1 MKYWAR
7 LDLIKMKLKTFVT
20 VILIAI
26 VAGACSPSTPATPT
40 QDVNAVYTQAALLV
54 ATQFSML
61 QTQTAMA
68 VPPTAQATPT
78 LPAII
83 STLPVFGTPGTPIVP
98 FGFTPIATVIATL
111 PSGGTGSTAN
121 GCNDSQFIS
130 ETIPDKTVM
139 KPAEKFEKVWQ
150 MMNSGT
156 CAWNEGYTWAFI
168 PNDSTAGF
176 IGYDIVYK
184 TGDAATEPKHSQSFV
199 LKFTAPTTPG
209 EYKGYWK
216 MKDKAGNFFGT
227 RVYVWIIVK

>member
-1 MKYWAR
+1 MN
-7 LDLIKMKLKTFVT
+7 LKTLIA

-26 VAGACSPSTPATPT
+26 VAAGCAPSTPAAPT

-68 VPPTAQATPT
+68 IPPTAQATPT
-78 LPAII
+78 LPAIV
-83 STLPVFGTPGTPIVP
+83 STLPVFGTPGSPIAP
-98 FGFTPIATVIATL
+98 IGFTPIATVIATL
-111 PSGGTGSTAN
+111 PSGGSGSTAN
-121 GCNDSQFIS
+121 GCNDSQFVD

-139 KPAEKFEKVWQ
+139 KSGEKFDKVWQ
-150 MMNSGT
+150 LMNTGT
-156 CAWNEGYTWAFI
+156 CAWNEGYIFAFI

-176 IGYDIVYK
+176 SGYDIVYK
-184 TGDAATEPKHSQSFV
+184 SGDAATEPKHSQSFI
-199 LKFTAPTTPG
+199 LKLTAPTTAG

-216 MKDKAGNFFGT
+216 MKDKVGNFFGT

>member
-1 MKYWAR
+1 MN
-7 LDLIKMKLKTFVT
+7 LKIFIT
-20 VILIAI
+20 VLLIAV
-26 VAGACSPSTPATPT
+26 VAAACAPSAPAAPT
-40 QDVNAVYTQAALLV
+40 QAVNAVYTQAALLV

-68 VPPTAQATPT
+68 IPPTAQATPT
-78 LPAII
+78 LAAIV

-121 GCNDSQFIS
+121 GCNDSQFIG

-139 KPAEKFEKVWQ
+139 KPGQKFEKVFQ
-150 MMNSGT
+150 MMNTGT
-156 CAWNEGYTWAFI
+156 CAWSEGYSFTFR
-168 PNDSTAGF
+168 PDDSTAGF
-176 IGYDIVYK
+176 SGYDIVYK
-184 TGDAATEPKHSQSFV
+184 KGDAVTEPKHGQSFV
-199 LKFTAPTTPG
+199 LKLTAPANAG

-216 MKDKAGNFFGT
+216 MKDKTGNFFGV

>member
-130 ETIPDKTVM
+130 ETTQEPVHGMKAIHGHSYRMIPQPGSLDMTLFTRPGM
-139 KPAEKFEKVWQ
+139 RP
-150 MMNSGT
+150 
-156 CAWNEGYTWAFI
+156 
-168 PNDSTAGF
+168 PNQNTASRL
-176 IGYDIVYK
+176 Y
-184 TGDAATEPKHSQSFV
+184 S
-199 LKFTAPTTPG
+199 
-209 EYKGYWK
+209 
-216 MKDKAGNFFGT
+216 N
-227 RVYVWIIVK
+227 